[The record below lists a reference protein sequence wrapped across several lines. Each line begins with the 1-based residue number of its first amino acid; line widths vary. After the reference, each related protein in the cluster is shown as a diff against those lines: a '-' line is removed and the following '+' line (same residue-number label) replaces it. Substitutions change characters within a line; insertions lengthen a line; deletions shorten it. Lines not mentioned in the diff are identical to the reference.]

1 LKIEE
6 KLNLL
11 QFQKQNQN
19 ENNKGGGI
27 MNDVK
32 IASDLARMSIGVMDT
47 TAQIM
52 QLLRALTLFY
62 VEKMKDDRDRQLLLD
77 FYGAG
82 EKEIKLLREQ
92 NKKDGKNNPLTIK
105 SYDINPS
112 NLKILQSI
120 CKRDGI
126 AYMINQISTTDLV
139 PDGIGDSVQTG
150 KFTMSVYSTRQQEF
164 EAAIREAK
172 IRSGQELEMDASYL
186 IGPSNL
192 REKDALQRKGVIF
205 IDTQLASEN
214 PIKWMKEPI
223 PEDKYVLMRQTIQK
237 LPPEMRST
245 LIYRKLEDGTR
256 QVGFLSKTEQLFDK
270 KGNRYVEDR
279 KYDATNIMKGV
290 MASVNL
296 QMRSKGIDDKLKN
309 IENISKLKEIVID
322 KALKNEFKSKD
333 DILNDL
339 KSIKMDEND
348 KKLFLSELNKKDFDI
363 KKLKEII
370 NKQDI
375 KQETKDAF
383 SKDLDLS
390 KNELYIVPITINKT
404 KDNKIEYTLNT
415 KESICMDDKFT
426 VRVQGLD
433 DLVVKDRDSMKNN
446 LDKKLTEFSE
456 KDGNSFVVLTR
467 NEFNALELA
476 DKKYMKTGKKL
487 KNEKIKFM
495 SENEDKYAF
504 EQNHGITKEEFLANN
519 ILDQIHSKQ
528 ERFLAISDNDYMS
541 ADEFLKDVNKT
552 VVEVAA
558 KEDEITNK
566 VDENYQTVKN
576 EVLQDIKD
584 EEGEIVVEDQDLG
597 IEIYNAFNESDE
609 LIGDKEAYV
618 LNDSFDQYIK
628 NEAKSVENSQKD
640 LETEVQ
646 QVIPFGG
653 EARE

>member
-1 LKIEE
+1 
-6 KLNLL
+6 
-11 QFQKQNQN
+11 
-19 ENNKGGGI
+19 

-92 NKKDGKNNPLTIK
+92 NQKKGTNNPLTIK

-309 IENISKLKEIVID
+309 IENISKLKELVIY

-333 DILNDL
+333 DIMNDL

-363 KKLKEII
+363 QKLKNII
-370 NKQDI
+370 DKQDI
-375 KQETKDAF
+375 KQEAKDAF
-383 SKDLDLS
+383 FKDLDLS

-566 VDENYQTVKN
+566 VDERYQTVKN
-576 EVLQDIKD
+576 EVLQDIKE
-584 EEGEIVVEDQDLG
+584 EEGEIIVEDQDLG
-597 IEIYNAFNESDE
+597 IEIYQAFDESNE

-628 NEAKSVENSQKD
+628 NEAKSVENNQKD

-646 QVIPFGG
+646 QVIPLGG

>member
-1 LKIEE
+1 
-6 KLNLL
+6 
-11 QFQKQNQN
+11 
-19 ENNKGGGI
+19 

-309 IENISKLKEIVID
+309 IENISKLKELVID

-363 KKLKEII
+363 QKLKDII

-375 KQETKDAF
+375 KQEIKDAF
-383 SKDLDLS
+383 SKNLDLS
-390 KNELYIVPITINKT
+390 KNELYIVPLTIKKT
-404 KDNKIEYTLNT
+404 RGKEREYTLNT
-415 KESICMDDKFT
+415 RESICVDDKFT

-456 KDGNSFVVLTR
+456 KEGNSFVVLTR

-476 DKKYMKTGKKL
+476 DKKYMKTGKRL
-487 KNEKIKFM
+487 RNEKIKFM

-504 EQNHGITKEEFLANN
+504 EQSNGITKEQFIADN

-566 VDENYQTVKN
+566 VDERYQTVKN
-576 EVLQDIKD
+576 EVLQDIKE
-584 EEGEIVVEDQDLG
+584 EEGEIIVEDQDLG
-597 IEIYNAFNESDE
+597 IEIYQAFDESNE

-628 NEAKSVENSQKD
+628 NEAKSVENNQKD

>member
-1 LKIEE
+1 
-6 KLNLL
+6 
-11 QFQKQNQN
+11 
-19 ENNKGGGI
+19 

-92 NKKDGKNNPLTIK
+92 NQKKGTNNPLTIK

-120 CKRDGI
+120 CKREGI

-309 IENISKLKEIVID
+309 IENINKLKEIVID

-370 NKQDI
+370 NKQDL

-628 NEAKSVENSQKD
+628 NEAKSVENNQKD

>member
-1 LKIEE
+1 
-6 KLNLL
+6 
-11 QFQKQNQN
+11 
-19 ENNKGGGI
+19 

-92 NKKDGKNNPLTIK
+92 NQKKGTNNPLTIK

-290 MASVNL
+290 MANVNL

-339 KSIKMDEND
+339 KLIKMDEND

-566 VDENYQTVKN
+566 VDERYQTVKN
-576 EVLQDIKD
+576 EVLQDIKE
-584 EEGEIVVEDQDLG
+584 EEGEIIVEDQDLG
-597 IEIYNAFNESDE
+597 IEIYQAFDESNE

-628 NEAKSVENSQKD
+628 NEAKSVENNQKD